1 MRKGDMRRFLPEI
14 RAGSV
19 HTQRVAGQTFVVLD
33 ASSDSAWVSFLIED
47 RVERGWGYEWVELNS
62 EVVSESQ

>member
-1 MRKGDMRRFLPEI
+1 MRRFLPEI
-14 RAGSV
+14 RAGSA

-47 RVERGWGYEWVELNS
+47 RVETGWGYEWVELNS
-62 EVVSESQ
+62 EVISEAQ

>member
-1 MRKGDMRRFLPEI
+1 MRRFLPEI
-14 RAGSV
+14 RAVSA
-19 HTQRVAGQTFVVLD
+19 HTQRVAGQTFVVIN

>member
-1 MRKGDMRRFLPEI
+1 MRRFLPEI
-14 RAGSV
+14 RAGSA
-19 HTQRVAGQTFVVLD
+19 HTNRVAGQTFVVLD